1 MRKSISLLLVC
12 FIAPIMLF
20 AQTKLSPNQIL
31 DATSQKIYSA
41 KGIHATFA
49 TTVHQGTSSEHVL
62 DGTFDILATKYLIQT
77 TAACTW
83 FNGKELWNHIIG
95 SDEVTLVTP
104 TPEEI
109 ISSSPLAFLNIY
121 QKGYNLVS
129 KNVTINGKKAWE
141 ITMRA
146 QDKKLEPSIVIVNVN
161 QSTYEPMKLRVRHNG
176 DWTQIDIKTYKVG
189 VNFSPDHF
197 NFPAKD
203 YPKCEVIDMR

>member
-1 MRKSISLLLVC
+1 MRKSISLFLVC
-12 FIAPIMLF
+12 LMAPIMLF

-161 QSTYEPMKLRVRHNG
+161 QS
-176 DWTQIDIKTYKVG
+176 
-189 VNFSPDHF
+189 
-197 NFPAKD
+197 
-203 YPKCEVIDMR
+203 